1 MRCPAP
7 ASAPRRDAASPRAS
21 SRDRQSARA
30 PLPRSTAPASA
41 RRLAGRRDA
50 TLLALARSRG
60 GEAPLA
66 AAPLPTRHL
75 AATPPPHASS
85 RSRRRPV
92 ARPHSASPQRP
103 SGSPQPASSPSPLA
117 GPLGHWAGR
126 LGAAVLPCSRCQ
138 SRGGGS
144 AGPAAA
150 RRCPPASLGLARWRT
165 GRGRPP
171 VPEWRLGPMLQRH
184 QEAAV
189 ISKSQSQFSNQS
201 FRSRN
206 SMNDIVIDFN
216 YVNFCSP

>member
-1 MRCPAP
+1 M
-7 ASAPRRDAASPRAS
+7 
-21 SRDRQSARA
+21 
-30 PLPRSTAPASA
+30 
-41 RRLAGRRDA
+41 
-50 TLLALARSRG
+50 
-60 GEAPLA
+60 
-66 AAPLPTRHL
+66 
-75 AATPPPHASS
+75 PPPALPSTSTRSS

-92 ARPHSASPQRP
+92 ARRGEAPLRHCPSRP
-103 SGSPQPASSPSPLA
+103 VPSTPAAVPNSPSPL
-117 GPLGHWAGR
+117 GRWAGR
-126 LGAAVLPCSRCQ
+126 LGVAVLPCSRCQ

-171 VPEWRLGPMLQRH
+171 GLGAVLQRH

-206 SMNDIVIDFN
+206 SMNDTVIDFN
-216 YVNFCSP
+216 YVNFCSL